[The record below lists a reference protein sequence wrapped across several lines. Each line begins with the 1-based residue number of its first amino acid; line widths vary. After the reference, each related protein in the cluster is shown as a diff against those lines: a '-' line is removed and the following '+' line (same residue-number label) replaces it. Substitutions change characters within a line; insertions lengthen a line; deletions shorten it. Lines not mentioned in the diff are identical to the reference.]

1 MATTTARKPAQGK
14 AKTKAKASAS
24 WGGIS
29 DAAVKKATGCG
40 WDRWFAFLDRLGCAK
55 MSHKEIAELVHARW
69 PRIGGWWS
77 QMVTVG
83 YEQARGLR
91 AKNQTTDG
99 WKVSSSK
106 TVAVPLK
113 SLFGAWNDPKE
124 RAKWLED
131 HGFTVKKATA
141 PKSMRIAWVDGKTS
155 IEANFFAKGAGKSY
169 VALQHNKLSGRKE
182 VEKMRAYWKKALEA
196 MKSRLEG

>member
-1 MATTTARKPAQGK
+1 
-14 AKTKAKASAS
+14 
-24 WGGIS
+24 
-29 DAAVKKATGCG
+29 
-40 WDRWFAFLDRLGCAK
+40 
-55 MSHKEIAELVHARW
+55 
-69 PRIGGWWS
+69 
-77 QMVTVG
+77 MVTVG

-99 WKVSSSK
+99 WNVSSSK

-113 SLFGAWNDPKE
+113 SLFGAWKDPKK

-155 IEANFFAKGAGKSY
+155 LEANFFAKGAGKSY

-182 VEKMRAYWKKALEA
+182 VAKMRAYWKKALEA